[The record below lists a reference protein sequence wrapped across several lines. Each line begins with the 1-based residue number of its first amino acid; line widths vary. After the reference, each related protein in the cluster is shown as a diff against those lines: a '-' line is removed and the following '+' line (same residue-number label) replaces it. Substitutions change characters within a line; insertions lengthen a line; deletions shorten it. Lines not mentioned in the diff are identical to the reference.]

1 MTNKFRY
8 AIAIKPLGLLYAS
21 SGGFLSPQNLVGR
34 SNSKFPPDSTTLSGI
49 YAAHYGHKS
58 PELNNLQLAGSFWSY
73 EGQEQDFYVPTP
85 FNYLVKNVPPPINYQ
100 VKEGEIQGALVL
112 KDQGWRLPNGKP
124 KPKEKYNDCSWIKLS
139 QWKYLSQITANRP
152 LDEQQQPIKVKL
164 DPWKNL
170 PHLHPRL
177 EEEQRI
183 VAQKA
188 GENQGSLYL
197 ENAVQL
203 PPEVCLIYLAD
214 LPLPRGWYRFGGEG
228 HLVEIVS
235 HELNAE
241 VDRLLNQPVGNSF
254 ALISPGVWGTNRHS
268 RLEPVAQI
276 QEAGKANEVKQVWNV
291 KARISDRPR
300 PFRYRLG
307 KKDKLVASHVPK
319 LLSRGR
325 YAVPA
330 GSVYVLEESLP
341 CWYEWGEGEQEW
353 FPREGYSL
361 KRWGCSLALPLDC
374 G

>member
-1 MTNKFRY
+1 MTKKFRY

-34 SNSKFPPDSTTLSGI
+34 SNSKFPPDSPTLSGI

-58 PELNNLQLAGSFWSY
+58 PELDNLLLAGSFWSY
-73 EGQEQDFYVPTP
+73 EEQEQDFYVPTP
-85 FNYLVKNVPPPINYQ
+85 LNCLVKD
-100 VKEGEIQGALVL
+100 EEIQGVL
-112 KDQGWRLPNGKP
+112 TFQNQGWRLPDGKP
-124 KPKEKYNDCSWIKLS
+124 KPKEKYNECSWIKLS
-139 QWKYLSQITANRP
+139 DWKHLSNINLSKNRP
-152 LDEQQQPIKVKL
+152 QDDQENSIKVKL
-164 DPWKNL
+164 DPWENL

-177 EEEQRI
+177 EETQRI

-203 PPEVCLIYLAD
+203 PPNVCLIYLANLS
-214 LPLPRGWYRFGGEG
+214 LPHGWYRFGGEG
-228 HLVEIVS
+228 HLVEIFS
-235 HELNAE
+235 HKLSPEC
-241 VDRLLNQPVGNSF
+241 DRLLNQPVGNSF
-254 ALISPGVWGTNRHS
+254 ALISPGVWGTNRLS
-268 RLEPVAQI
+268 RLEPVTQI
-276 QEAGKANEVKQVWNV
+276 QEAGQANEVKSVWDV

-307 KKDKLVASHVPK
+307 KKDQSAAPHVPK

-325 YAVPA
+325 YAVPP
-330 GSVYVLEESLP
+330 GTVYVLEDSLP
-341 CWYEWGEGEQEW
+341 SWYEWGEEDPEW

>member
-34 SNSKFPPDSTTLSGI
+34 SNSKFPPDATTLSGI

-58 PELNNLQLAGSFWSY
+58 PELDNLQLAGSFWSY

-85 FNYLVKNVPPPINYQ
+85 FNCLVKD
-100 VKEGEIQGALVL
+100 EEIQAILVL
-112 KDQGWRLPNGKP
+112 QDQGWRLPDGNPPQKD
-124 KPKEKYNDCSWIKLS
+124 KYNQYSWIKLS
-139 QWKYLSQITANRP
+139 QWKDLSQITENRP
-152 LDEQQQPIKVKL
+152 LDEQQQPIEVML
-164 DPWKNL
+164 DPWKPL

-177 EEEQRI
+177 EEEQRV

-203 PPEVCLIYLAD
+203 PPEACLIYLAD
-214 LPLPRGWYRFGGEG
+214 LPLPHGWYRFGGEG

-241 VDRLLNQPVGNSF
+241 VDRLLNQPLGNSF

-276 QEAGKANEVKQVWNV
+276 QEAGQAHEVKSVWNV

-307 KKDKLVASHVPK
+307 NKDELAAPHVPK

-361 KRWGCSLALPLDC
+361 KRWGCSLALPLDF